1 MGSQQSVPNTPEDT
15 PRSLLSV
22 PSFKKAAP
30 PLPPPTHRGNHP
42 LQPTEARRLSTAH
55 AVPRENPRAPCSSMD
70 AHTVT
75 GMCACSQY
83 QSRFLKV
90 IRSLGTLGQGAL
102 SAFLDPASTLADTKA
117 SGPRRVSQQPSAQ
130 PVAPRSR
137 VPRDNPAP
145 SPCCIP
151 PDSGRSHLASQS
163 SPDTGMRPERSA
175 QACRSREF
183 QASLVVGVLRGA

>member
-83 QSRFLKV
+83 QSRFLNSNSFTGHA
-90 IRSLGTLGQGAL
+90 RSGRAVGFLGPCVNARRHEGQRTPSSFPAAECSTGRPTESCSTRQSSTFTVLHTARFWPLSSCLTELARHGYASGTLSTGL
-102 SAFLDPASTLADTKA
+102 SFP
-117 SGPRRVSQQPSAQ
+117 
-130 PVAPRSR
+130 
-137 VPRDNPAP
+137 
-145 SPCCIP
+145 
-151 PDSGRSHLASQS
+151 
-163 SPDTGMRPERSA
+163 
-175 QACRSREF
+175 
-183 QASLVVGVLRGA
+183 